1 MSDNSSTPSLLDAMA
16 RGAMTPSPDAAGE
29 RFAHPSVR
37 RTYHAEP
44 FSDAE
49 LNRTVPT
56 LRAPAAR
63 RKAPRR

>member
-1 MSDNSSTPSLLDAMA
+1 
-16 RGAMTPSPDAAGE
+16 MTQHPPPPVE
-29 RFAHPSVR
+29 RFAHRDVR
-37 RTYHAEP
+37 RVWRAEP